1 MKQVTDRLRVFAFGI
16 FVAFAGLV
24 NPSKTLQAV
33 DAVLNRQDWIDA
45 EVDQLH
51 K

>member
-1 MKQVTDRLRVFAFGI
+1 MKAFTDRLRVFAFGI

-24 NPSKTLQAV
+24 NPSKTQQAV
-33 DAVLNRQDWIDA
+33 DAVFNRQDWIDS
-45 EVDQLH
+45 EIDRLH